1 MRAKL
6 IRQPLPGSPG
16 QHHKDMVK
24 FDFLLLPAGGRMKLT
39 LGNVYDREFIVGESP
54 FLESRKTFRELLEP
68 LHLFK
73 EI

>member
-6 IRQPLPGSPG
+6 IRQPLPGSPA
-16 QHHKDMVK
+16 QHKDLAT
-24 FDFLLLPAGGRMKLT
+24 FDFLLPPAGGRMKLT